1 MSVRVDPTLVP
12 ELKRYGAVGIE
23 TCFNCGNCTA
33 VCPLTDDRHAFPRD
47 VVRMAQLGLRE
58 ELKGSLDP
66 WLCYYC
72 GDCSETCPRGAEPA
86 ETLMS
91 VRRWLTAQFDWT
103 GLATKFYTS
112 KTWEIGSM
120 LVVGLL
126 VALAFAI
133 YHGPVLTERV
143 ALNTFA
149 PAHFMH
155 MADWVMAVG
164 LLIFVG
170 GNVFRMHQSVMGRRD
185 GPQPPLM
192 LYLSEAWR
200 FVYHFATQPRFATCG
215 DDEEQPTLRRQKRL
229 NWISHLLLVSGYVIM
244 LVMVVFFLPWFQTDN
259 LYPVT
264 HPQRWLGY
272 YATVVLLFGGGY
284 ALWSRFKQS
293 GQLHKFSHPSDWIF
307 PVLLVLVAITGIM
320 VHVFRY
326 SGDAVQTYVIYTL
339 HLALAAP
346 MLILEVPFGKWSHL
360 YYRPLAVYFDKVK
373 ERASVVGPVA
383 EHAPAQT
390 A

>member
-259 LYPVT
+259 LYPIT

-284 ALWSRFKQS
+284 ALWSRLKQS

>member
-259 LYPVT
+259 LYPIT

>member
-1 MSVRVDPTLVP
+1 
-12 ELKRYGAVGIE
+12 
-23 TCFNCGNCTA
+23 
-33 VCPLTDDRHAFPRD
+33 
-47 VVRMAQLGLRE
+47 
-58 ELKGSLDP
+58 
-66 WLCYYC
+66 
-72 GDCSETCPRGAEPA
+72 
-86 ETLMS
+86 
-91 VRRWLTAQFDWT
+91 
-103 GLATKFYTS
+103 
-112 KTWEIGSM
+112 
-120 LVVGLL
+120 
-126 VALAFAI
+126 
-133 YHGPVLTERV
+133 
-143 ALNTFA
+143 
-149 PAHFMH
+149 
-155 MADWVMAVG
+155 
-164 LLIFVG
+164 
-170 GNVFRMHQSVMGRRD
+170 
-185 GPQPPLM
+185 M

-259 LYPVT
+259 LYPIT

-284 ALWSRFKQS
+284 ALWSRLKQS